1 MMWSLRTSASAES
14 TRACL
19 TLSGLRMMGVGMNL
33 SPRSRTRCWS
43 SVRSVLERFRTPLL
57 ILGLCGRGLGGGP
70 APYVGSSGLGGGGDQ
85 GPPSSISVRMPM
97 SMDEAY
103 MARCPHSSMGRLE
116 SLEEVVEALSSALSL
131 SCPSSS

>member
-1 MMWSLRTSASAES
+1 MLVFREV
-14 TRACL
+14 
-19 TLSGLRMMGVGMNL
+19 GVGEVQDP
-33 SPRSRTRCWS
+33 SADSGFVWS
-43 SVRSVLERFRTPLL
+43 WA
-57 ILGLCGRGLGGGP
+57 GRGP

-103 MARCPHSSMGRLE
+103 TARCPHSSMGRLE